1 MNTEKLL
8 KALDNETNTNII
20 HLTTK
25 KINEMNWKVLQ
36 ELQLKSNET
45 IELYNKLKGY
55 KYVDEMDEL
64 KYGTYLRWIPLIN
77 PTQIQ
82 LKKGAI
88 FCEVKITDEGVRLV
102 CKNHG
107 FPSRHFQ
114 INMDEHL
121 LFQKLTDQEL
131 VLLSALDHL
140 SNK

>member
-25 KINEMNWKVLQ
+25 KINEMNWKILQ
-36 ELQLKSNET
+36 ELHLKSNET
-45 IELYNKLKGY
+45 INLYTKLKGY
-55 KYVDEMDEL
+55 KYVDEMDDL
-64 KYGTYLRWIPLIN
+64 KYGTYLRWISLVDPSKIE
-77 PTQIQ
+77 

-88 FCEVKITDEGVRLV
+88 FCEMNITDEGVKLI
-102 CKNHG
+102 CKNPG

-114 INMDEHL
+114 IKMDEYL

-140 SNK
+140 STK